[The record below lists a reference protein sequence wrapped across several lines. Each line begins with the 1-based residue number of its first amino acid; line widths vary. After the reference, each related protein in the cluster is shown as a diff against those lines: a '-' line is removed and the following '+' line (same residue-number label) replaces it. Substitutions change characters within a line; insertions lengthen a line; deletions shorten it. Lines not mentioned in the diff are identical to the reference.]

1 VKDGF
6 FDSMDDGIKRSDWLE
21 PTRLVIL
28 PFVSSCIKGAIPVHD
43 KLLVIFLIF
52 IILLRLLGSIHIQIH
67 LLDQLVHER
76 TLLFRRQEWVILDH
90 LPTFSLE
97 IRQ

>member
-1 VKDGF
+1 MKDGF
-6 FDSMDDGIKRSDWLE
+6 FDSVDNGIERSNWLE

-52 IILLRLLGSIHIQIH
+52 IIIRNLLGSIHIQIH
-67 LLDQLVHER
+67 LLNQLVHER
-76 TLLFRRQEWVILDH
+76 TLLFRGQEWVLLDH
-90 LPTFSLE
+90 LSTFSLE